1 MLILKEHI
9 FCTLNCCAC
18 MVMLTHFIAKRDFMV
33 IIPWPY
39 RNKHYM
45 QGALALVYHNEGSP
59 TL

>member
-1 MLILKEHI
+1 
-9 FCTLNCCAC
+9 
-18 MVMLTHFIAKRDFMV
+18 MVMLTHFIAKWETEDFMV

-45 QGALALVYHNEGSP
+45 QGALALVYHNKGSP